1 MTAGLVLAALAG
13 AGMVLGFAPFGYFVA
28 PLIALVVLLTLWARC
43 AEPRRAAWIGFGFG
57 LGQFLVG
64 VSWVYVS
71 LHTFGMMP
79 APLAAI
85 ATLLFCVV
93 LSLYP
98 AALGWLCV
106 RLGMQRTGVVLLAF
120 PGTWVLLEWLRGWLF
135 TGFPWLNLGYTHID
149 TPISGYAPITG
160 VYGVSLAVALIAV
173 LAWIVVI
180 GRLRERAAALVLLAV
195 LFLIG
200 STLKEQPWTQPTGT
214 RLDVALLQGNIPQEL
229 KFVPG
234 RFESTLATYANLVKQ
249 TNARLIVLP
258 ETAIPRFPD
267 EVPPAFFDMLRRH
280 AERVEGDVLF
290 GLPTGDLRSAY
301 YNTMQSIG
309 TAPTQRYSKSHLVP
323 FGEFIPWGFAWIE
336 RVLRIPLSNFA
347 PGEPLQRPLSL
358 AGEQVAVNICYED
371 AFGAEIIR
379 QLPQATL
386 LVNASNVAWFGDSLA
401 PHQHLEMARMRSIE
415 TGRYM
420 LRATN
425 SGMTAIIDERGR
437 VQDVLAQFTEGVL
450 MGPVRGFAGATPYVR
465 YGDWTVGLAAVML
478 VLGIIGSL
486 SRRSRR
492 IDGRRG

>member
-1 MTAGLVLAALAG
+1 MTGSIALAALAG
-13 AGMVLGFAPFGYFVA
+13 AVMVLGFAPFGYFAA
-28 PLIALVVLLTLWARC
+28 PLLSLVVLLALWARC
-43 AEPRRAAWIGFGFG
+43 AEPRRGAWLGLSFG
-57 LGQFLVG
+57 LGQFLAG

-85 ATLLFCVV
+85 ATLLFCLV
-93 LSLYP
+93 LALYP

-106 RLGMQRTGVVLLAF
+106 RLGMQRAGVVLLAF
-120 PGTWVLLEWLRGWLF
+120 PGAWVLLEWLRGWLF

-149 TPISGYAPITG
+149 TPLSGYAPIAG
-160 VYGVSLAVALIAV
+160 VYGLSLAVAIVAVLGWTVVRGPMRHRIAAIVLIAV
-173 LAWIVVI
+173 LLTV
-180 GRLRERAAALVLLAV
+180 
-195 LFLIG
+195 G
-200 STLKEQPWTQPTGT
+200 STLKEQTWTTPTGS
-214 RLDVALLQGNIPQEL
+214 RLEVALLQGNIPQEL

-234 RFESTLATYANLVKQ
+234 RFESTLATYAQLVQQ

-267 EVPPAFFDMLRRH
+267 EVPPPFFDMLRKH
-280 AERVEGDVLF
+280 VAAVEGDVLF
-290 GLPTGDLRSAY
+290 GLPTGDLRRAY
-301 YNTMQSIG
+301 FNTMQSVG
-309 TAPTQRYSKSHLVP
+309 TSPTQQYSKSHLVP
-323 FGEFIPWGFAWIE
+323 FGEFIPWGFGWIE

-347 PGEPLQRPLSL
+347 PGDINQQPLAL
-358 AGEQVAVNICYED
+358 AGEKIAVNICYED

-437 VQDVLAQFTEGVL
+437 VQDLLPQFTEGVL
-450 MGPVRGFAGATPYVR
+450 MGPVRGFSGATPYVR
-465 YGDWTVGLAAVML
+465 YGDWIIALAAVML
-478 VLGIIGSL
+478 LITLPSAFNG
-486 SRRSRR
+486 SRRGNRNVQ
-492 IDGRRG
+492 

>member
-1 MTAGLVLAALAG
+1 MTGSIALAALAG
-13 AGMVLGFAPFGYFVA
+13 AVMVLGFAPFGYFAA
-28 PLIALVVLLTLWARC
+28 PLLSLVVLLALWARC
-43 AEPRRAAWIGFGFG
+43 AEPRRGAWLGLSFG
-57 LGQFLVG
+57 LGQFLAG

-85 ATLLFCVV
+85 ATLLFCLV
-93 LSLYP
+93 LALYP

-106 RLGMQRTGVVLLAF
+106 RLGMQRAGVVLLAF
-120 PGTWVLLEWLRGWLF
+120 PGAWVLLEWLRGWLF

-149 TPISGYAPITG
+149 TPLSGYAPITG
-160 VYGVSLAVALIAV
+160 VYGLSLAVAIVAVLGWTVVRGPMRHRIAAIVLIAV
-173 LAWIVVI
+173 LLTV
-180 GRLRERAAALVLLAV
+180 
-195 LFLIG
+195 G
-200 STLKEQPWTQPTGT
+200 STLKEQTWTTPTGS
-214 RLDVALLQGNIPQEL
+214 RLEVALLQGNIPQEL

-234 RFESTLATYANLVKQ
+234 RFESTLATYAQLVQQ

-267 EVPPAFFDMLRRH
+267 EVPPAFFDMLRKH
-280 AERVEGDVLF
+280 VAAVEGDVLF
-290 GLPTGDLRSAY
+290 GLPTGDLRRAY
-301 YNTMQSIG
+301 FNTMQSVG
-309 TAPTQRYSKSHLVP
+309 TSPTQQYSKSHLVP
-323 FGEFIPWGFAWIE
+323 FGEFIPWGFGWIE

-347 PGEPLQRPLSL
+347 PGDINQQPLAL
-358 AGEQVAVNICYED
+358 AGEKIAVNICYED

-415 TGRYM
+415 SGRYM

-450 MGPVRGFAGATPYVR
+450 MGPVRGFSGATPYVR
-465 YGDWTVGLAAVML
+465 YGDWIIALAAVML
-478 VLGIIGSL
+478 LIALPSAFNG
-486 SRRSRR
+486 SRRGSRNVR
-492 IDGRRG
+492 